1 MIFSSKAEYGV
12 RLMVELGRQSTGTA
26 GYGEAEPGGQPTSLK
41 ALADA
46 EGLPLAYLEQVV
58 ARLRK
63 AGLVMSARGAHGG
76 YWLARPAEE
85 ISMDEV
91 VQALE
96 GQIAPMEC
104 FVHDHTERVLCSH
117 EADAGRCATKLLW
130 TRVQGGI
137 IRSLQA
143 TTLAE
148 LVEFAKRSD
157 EVIAA

>member
-12 RLMVELGRQSTGTA
+12 RLMVELGRQSP
-26 GYGEAEPGGQPTSLK
+26 ERPTSLK
-41 ALADA
+41 AIADA

-58 ARLRK
+58 AKLRK

-85 ISMDEV
+85 ITMVEV

-96 GQIAPMEC
+96 GTIAPMEC

-137 IRSLQA
+137 IRSLQT

-148 LVEFAKRSD
+148 LVEFSRRGERAPEDLR
-157 EVIAA
+157 VMA

>member
-12 RLMVELGRQSTGTA
+12 RLMVELGRQTP
-26 GYGEAEPGGQPTSLK
+26 EHPTSLK
-41 ALADA
+41 AIADA

-63 AGLVMSARGAHGG
+63 AGLVQSARGAHGG
-76 YWLARPAEE
+76 YWLSRPAEE
-85 ISMDEV
+85 IAMVDV

-96 GQIAPMEC
+96 GAIAPMEC

-117 EADAGRCATKLLW
+117 EMDAGRCATTLLW
-130 TRVQGGI
+130 PRVQGGI
-137 IRSLQA
+137 IRSLQT

-148 LVEFAKRSD
+148 LVEFSRRTEPEREPAH
-157 EVIAA
+157 A